1 MNKRNI
7 ISMILFVGILIITSV
22 NSASAQTREAHFPK
36 YGSGAVQVRIYADY
50 FCPPCRS
57 MELSVEPLLRNLID
71 KKFIHLTLVDVP
83 FHSHSPLYARYFLYA
98 LKSKN
103 SLDHAL
109 KVRNVLFD
117 AAAGNKITTGEEVE
131 KLFKGKGISYSTFD
145 PKHIFKRYNDLIK
158 EDKISQT
165 PSCVIIK
172 KGKKETFVGGANINN
187 ALKALK

>member
-1 MNKRNI
+1 
-7 ISMILFVGILIITSV
+7 MILFVGLLIITSV
-22 NSASAQTREAHFPK
+22 SSASGQTRDAHFPT

-57 MELSVEPLLRNLID
+57 MEPSVEPLLRSLVDQKI
-71 KKFIHLTLVDVP
+71 IQLTLVDVP
-83 FHSHSPLYARYFLYA
+83 FHSHSSLYARYFLYA

-117 AAAGNKITTGEEVE
+117 AAAGNKITAGKEVE
-131 KLFKGKGISYSTFD
+131 KLFRGKGISYSAFD
-145 PKHIFKRYNDLIK
+145 PKHIFQSYNDLIR

-172 KGKKETFVGGANINN
+172 KGKKETFVGGANIIN